1 MDKNNFEAFLKWGME
16 NDENKEK
23 AIQTA
28 CALISVL
35 SHYNKNNISED
46 KLKKIIGGVGSLA
59 EHGRECK
66 CEICRGRFE

>member
-16 NDENKEK
+16 NEENKEK

-35 SHYNKNNISED
+35 SHYNKNNISE
-46 KLKKIIGGVGSLA
+46 
-59 EHGRECK
+59 EN
-66 CEICRGRFE
+66 